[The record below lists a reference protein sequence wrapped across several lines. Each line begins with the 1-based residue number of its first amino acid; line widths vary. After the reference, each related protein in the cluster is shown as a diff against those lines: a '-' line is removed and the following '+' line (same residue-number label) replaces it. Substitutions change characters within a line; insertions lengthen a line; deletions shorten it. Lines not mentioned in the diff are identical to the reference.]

1 MHFIYTEG
9 TLPKKIEKEPSDKVI
24 IIQLNADKNKTLMSK
39 MEIQELPTL
48 LIYKNKNSS
57 WRHSS
62 FISEEDL
69 RKKFQ

>member
-1 MHFIYTEG
+1 
-9 TLPKKIEKEPSDKVI
+9 
-24 IIQLNADKNKTLMSK
+24 MSK
-39 MEIQELPTL
+39 MEIQKLPTL